1 MKKPAI
7 FLCLTFLLS
16 WPVAFLSFGSGM
28 NLYTA
33 GGLVMAV
40 YFMLTP
46 STLAEC
52 HAFNPSPDFCN
63 KTSCRWLCL
72 HR

>member
-16 WPVAFLSFGSGM
+16 WLVAILSFGSGM
-28 NLYTA
+28 NLYPA

-40 YFMLTP
+40 YFMFTP
-46 STLAEC
+46 SISAVITQKLI
-52 HAFNPSPDFCN
+52 
-63 KTSCRWLCL
+63 
-72 HR
+72 HRQNLMSLRLSF

>member
-7 FLCLTFLLS
+7 FLGLTFLLGG
-16 WPVAFLSFGSGM
+16 PVAFLSFGSGM

-40 YFMLTP
+40 YFMVTP
-46 STLAEC
+46 SIAAVIAQKLIYGQNLMSLRIS
-52 HAFNPSPDFCN
+52 F
-63 KTSCRWLCL
+63 
-72 HR
+72 